1 MESWPDW
8 QHHFRVSGCLGLRCH
23 RGFVSH
29 PCPLLRSP
37 NASTGPLKERH
48 CPGSITLSFGDL
60 SAVTLCLCLS
70 APSLSL
76 FSFFHISLTI
86 SLSPLCFLPHPWAPL
101 CLYWVL
107 NPEPAVFFPSFCFH
121 IHTLSPS
128 PSVSLLPPHVTDWLR
143 TLEIC
148 RETHDVAG

>member
-37 NASTGPLKERH
+37 NAPTGPLKERH
-48 CPGSITLSFGDL
+48 CPGSVTLSFGDL
-60 SAVTLCLCLS
+60 SAVTLCLCIS

-86 SLSPLCFLPHPWAPL
+86 SLSLLSASSPTPGPH
-101 CLYWVL
+101 Y
-107 NPEPAVFFPSFCFH
+107 VFTGSS
-121 IHTLSPS
+121 IQ
-128 PSVSLLPPHVTDWLR
+128 SLLFPFFLFPHFIPSLPVPAFLSSLPT
-143 TLEIC
+143 
-148 RETHDVAG
+148 